1 MPSKLTTIYNNKRN
15 EFLKLL
21 YKKKENCKLRKIY
34 ILGHKNNYFN
44 LIKINHMILLNRN
57 QLKIINKNIKK
68 FFLLNIL

>member
-34 ILGHKNNYFN
+34 ILGHKNNYFK
-44 LIKINHMILLNRN
+44 LIKMNHMILLN
-57 QLKIINKNIKK
+57 KIIKK
-68 FFLLNIL
+68 FILLNII